1 MLSEYH
7 VTMGP
12 FKDYAQLVVIYG
24 FGILFV
30 AAYPLG
36 PFLAALYCFVQI
48 RVGGWRLCLRTR
60 RAWPAGAEDIGT
72 WSAIVD
78 LMSYLAVIV
87 NGLLLTYT
95 GQFVVNNP
103 WWMRALIFVLFTHAL
118 FLVKGALAIFIDDIP
133 SDVRLQ
139 IERQAFA
146 KDKLVS
152 RLPDATLTQDLTETN
167 EEEWVDLTIADADN
181 DEVYLDV
188 PGYENYFAEDA
199 LPIIDEEAKEEEEE
213 SVLSSSAASSSEAS
227 ASASD
232 DDDASTGSSS
242 YESYT
247 ASSAS
252 YSGAS
257 DDDSAGAAW
266 AAGAAG
272 AGAAAGA
279 GTAYAAGGHSAEL
292 DYNGPEL
299 AHSAEL
305 DYQGGSNE
313 MV

>member
-1 MLSEYH
+1 M
-7 VTMGP
+7 
-12 FKDYAQLVVIYG
+12 
-24 FGILFV
+24 
-30 AAYPLG
+30 
-36 PFLAALYCFVQI
+36 
-48 RVGGWRLCLRTR
+48 RTR

-181 DEVYLDV
+181 DEV
-188 PGYENYFAEDA
+188 EDSRRRA
-199 LPIIDEEAKEEEEE
+199 VK
-213 SVLSSSAASSSEAS
+213 V
-227 ASASD
+227 
-232 DDDASTGSSS
+232 
-242 YESYT
+242 
-247 ASSAS
+247 
-252 YSGAS
+252 
-257 DDDSAGAAW
+257 
-266 AAGAAG
+266 
-272 AGAAAGA
+272 
-279 GTAYAAGGHSAEL
+279 
-292 DYNGPEL
+292 
-299 AHSAEL
+299 
-305 DYQGGSNE
+305 
-313 MV
+313 